1 MSGNKPGFNL
11 IWWKLDANGAPA
23 HYVSSLKGW
32 TKYRCLVS
40 TQKANEY
47 SIIHTIGWI
56 QTSQPNI
63 EGRERQ
69 KERLASTGK
78 EEDTREGF
86 FWTDSHQ
93 SVGRILAYLL
103 DSQGGEK
110 KKLSAVTM
118 VSFTFSLWN
127 FTLSSD
133 DCFVSGKNR
142 LNCPERVVFEE
153 IDPVW
158 VIISGQLWKYGDRY
172 RCFMS

>member
-1 MSGNKPGFNL
+1 MDRQSSKCRQNISIPPRQSGRG
-11 IWWKLDANGAPA
+11 
-23 HYVSSLKGW
+23 
-32 TKYRCLVS
+32 
-40 TQKANEY
+40 
-47 SIIHTIGWI
+47 
-56 QTSQPNI
+56 
-63 EGRERQ
+63 
-69 KERLASTGK
+69 
-78 EEDTREGF
+78 
-86 FWTDSHQ
+86 
-93 SVGRILAYLL
+93 
-103 DSQGGEK
+103 K